1 MDANAQAANPA
12 KLFVGNLSY
21 NITTD
26 QINEKFAQFGTV
38 VEAMVMTDKF
48 TGRSKGFAFVTM
60 GSADEANA
68 AVTALNE
75 TEWDGRNMVV
85 NVARPRAPREN
96 RGGFGG
102 GYSNGG
108 SRGGGSGYNRG
119 GNGGSRDFRRSD
131 RGGDRGGWSN

>member
-21 NITTD
+21 NITTE
-26 QINEKFAQFGTV
+26 QLNEKFAEFGTV

-48 TGRSKGFAFVTM
+48 TGRSKGFGFVTM

-75 TEWDGRNMVV
+75 SEWDGRNMVV

-96 RGGFGG
+96 RGFGG

-108 SRGGGSGYNRG
+108 SRGGFNRG
-119 GNGGSRDFRRSD
+119 GNGGGRDFRRSD

>member
-21 NITTD
+21 NITTE
-26 QINEKFAQFGTV
+26 QMNEKFAQFGTV

>member
-21 NITTD
+21 NITTE
-26 QINEKFAQFGTV
+26 QMNEKFAQFGTV

-60 GSADEANA
+60 GSAEEANA

-119 GNGGSRDFRRSD
+119 GSGGGRDFRRSD

>member
-21 NITTD
+21 NITTE

-60 GSADEANA
+60 GSAEEANA

-102 GYSNGG
+102 GYNGG
-108 SRGGGSGYNRG
+108 SRGGFNRG
-119 GNGGSRDFRRSD
+119 GNGGGRDFRRSD

>member
-60 GSADEANA
+60 GSSDEANA